1 MTIES
6 ETTEF
11 AEFNRFADKDGPL
24 REDIRFLGHILGE
37 TIRAQEGDA
46 IFDTVEQIRTTSI
59 RFHRDR
65 EEHEEKALERILA
78 GLTPRQAALVV
89 RSFSYFSHLANI
101 AEDAHHARRTRAHA
115 IAGSTPRTGT
125 IKRALANAKTHG
137 ISRADLQVFFDHAF
151 ISPVLTAHPTEV
163 RRKSTMLWEIVVK
176 DLLERQ
182 GARDLTDDERGEITQ
197 EAREAMLALWQTSL
211 LRRRKLTVI
220 DEVQNGL
227 SYYDYSIL
235 RELPGVYRTLEAQVE
250 AFDSNEPLQSIP
262 SFLRMGSWIGGD
274 RDGNP
279 FVTADVLAT
288 TASMHSLKALN
299 FYRGELHDLRN
310 ELSLSES
317 IVAITPELD
326 ALAEYAQDLRD
337 SQQGEPYKRA
347 VFGMIRR
354 LYSNIQI
361 LENAP
366 PGVLPPYAGPAELR
380 ADLATI
386 ERSLSA
392 NGSAILTHGRLRRL
406 QRAVDCFGFHLAS
419 IDLRQNSS
427 VHERTV
433 AELLEA
439 VAPGTNYLALGEAE
453 RVALLARELDTPR
466 PLVSSFLAYSEET
479 AGELAVF
486 RMATEAKRRYGE
498 PIIHTAIISMAQSVS
513 DLLEL
518 AVLLKEVGLVDREG
532 RSAVGLVPLFETIE
546 DLRASAAIM
555 DAALTHPCF
564 ARIVA
569 SRGQVQEVMLGYS
582 DSNKDGGFVTSG
594 WELYQAEIALVEVF
608 ARHGVTLRLF
618 HGRGGSVGRG
628 GGPSFDAIMAQPAG
642 AVCGQIRITEQ
653 GEIISSKYSN
663 PDVCR
668 RNLNIIVAATL
679 EATLLDARRPAAP
692 ETYHAAMQSLSD
704 HAFRAYRALVYET
717 PGFEDYFWGSTVINE
732 IATLNLGSR
741 PASRKKTRRIEDLR
755 AIPWV
760 FSWAQCRVM
769 LPGWYGFGSAVEAWL
784 AEDGHAPDLLQTMYG
799 DWPFFRTLLSNMDM
813 VLAKSSLAVAS
824 RYADLVEDEELRT
837 TIFRAISRE
846 HALTVGAVL
855 KITGQTR
862 LLEGNPLLERSI
874 SNRFPYLDPMNH
886 VQVELLKMLRANAD
900 DEEVRGGVQL
910 SINGVAAGL
919 RNSG

>member
-11 AEFNRFADKDGPL
+11 AEFSPFADKDGPL
-24 REDIRFLGHILGE
+24 REDIRFLGNILGE

-65 EEHEEKALERILA
+65 DEREEQALDSILGA
-78 GLTPRQAALVV
+78 LTPRQAALVV

-115 IAGSTPRTGT
+115 IAGSKPRTGT
-125 IKRALANAKTHG
+125 IGRALANAKSHG
-137 ISRADLQVFFDHAF
+137 VSRANLQSFFSEAF

-176 DLLERQ
+176 GLLARHGER
-182 GARDLTDDERGEITQ
+182 DVTDEERADIVQ
-197 EAREAMLALWQTSL
+197 SAREAMLALWQTSL

-220 DEVQNGL
+220 DEVANGL

-235 RELPGVYRTLEAQVE
+235 QELPGVYRTLEAQVE
-250 AFDSNEPLQSIP
+250 AFASNEPSQPIP

-288 TASMHSLKALN
+288 TARMHSLKALT
-299 FYRGELHDLRN
+299 FYRTELHDLRN

-326 ALAEYAQDLRD
+326 DLAERAQDLRD

-347 VFGMIRR
+347 AFGMMRR

-361 LENAP
+361 LENAA
-366 PGVLPPYAGPAELR
+366 PGPMPPYAGPAELL
-380 ADLATI
+380 ADLGII
-386 ERSLSA
+386 EHSLKQ
-392 NGSAILTHGRLRRL
+392 NGSTILTRGRLRRL
-406 QRAVDCFGFHLAS
+406 RRAVDCFGFHLAS
-419 IDLRQNSS
+419 IDLRQNSA
-427 VHERTV
+427 VHERTI

-439 VAPGTNYLALGEAE
+439 VVPGTNYLGLSEADRLAVLAGE
-453 RVALLARELDTPR
+453 LATTR
-466 PLVSSFLAYSEET
+466 PLVSPFLTYSEET
-479 AGELAVF
+479 TGELAVF
-486 RMATEAKRRYGE
+486 RMAVEAKQRYGDAM
-498 PIIHTAIISMAQSVS
+498 IHTAIISMARSVS

-518 AVLLKEVGLVDREG
+518 AVLLKEVGLIDRDG
-532 RSAVGLVPLFETIE
+532 GSAVNIVPLFETIE
-546 DLRASAAIM
+546 DLRASAGIM
-555 DAALTHPCF
+555 ETALAHEQF
-564 ARIVA
+564 SRIVA
-569 SRGQVQEVMLGYS
+569 SRGRVQEVMLGYS

-594 WELYQAEIALVEVF
+594 WELYQAEIALVDVF
-608 ARHGVTLRLF
+608 SRHGVTLRLF

-628 GGPSFDAIMAQPAG
+628 GGPSFDAIMAQPTG
-642 AVCGQIRITEQ
+642 AVSGQIRITEQ

-679 EATLLDARRPAAP
+679 EATLLDTRRPSAP
-692 ETYHAAMQSLSD
+692 ASFHVAMQSLSD
-704 HAFRAYRALVYET
+704 KAFKAYRALVYET

-741 PASRKKTRRIEDLR
+741 PASRKKTRAIEDLR

-769 LPGWYGFGSAVEAWL
+769 LPGWYGFGAAVQEWL
-784 AEDGHAPDLLQTMYG
+784 AEEGHSHELLQAMYR

-824 RYADLVEDEELRT
+824 RYAELVENEELRA
-837 TIFRAISRE
+837 TIFRSISQE
-846 HALTVGAVL
+846 HALTVSAVL

-886 VQVELLKMLRANAD
+886 VQVELLKMLRADGD
-900 DEEVRGGVQL
+900 DEEVRSGVQL